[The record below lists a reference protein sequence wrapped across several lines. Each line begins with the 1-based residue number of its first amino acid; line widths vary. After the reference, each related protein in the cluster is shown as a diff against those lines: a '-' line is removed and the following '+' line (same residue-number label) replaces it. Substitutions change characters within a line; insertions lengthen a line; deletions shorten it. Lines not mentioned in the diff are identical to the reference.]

1 MQTRTYGDL
10 FKLIQS
16 LAGVGSFAASEQDD
30 VANLINRRYFE
41 AYQTSQMW
49 PRYLVAGEE
58 RSIPSNI
65 EVSGA
70 SEPNANGTY
79 VPISYLANAWEGP
92 NSHRIFWESDYG
104 GYWKIYDY
112 QSPSDYYVEST
123 YGTPVTTNPWDA
135 DFNTG
140 EFSDAGVSVKQV
152 VQPIPYTETN
162 KDNIGEFLRIHKSK
176 PFSRDSALEFEFYV
190 DSNGAHILN
199 ISTADSSSAYITY
212 KKQFTPFTTSSSYT
226 TSTEEVPS
234 EFFHFIAHSAYADL
248 LRIDDQI
255 DKALIEEATGKN
267 YLSLELER
275 VDLITN
281 NNNVNKRFSTYV
293 SRQAR

>member
-58 RSIPSNI
+58 RTI
-65 EVSGA
+65 ESG
-70 SEPNANGTY
+70 
-79 VPISYLANAWEGP
+79 
-92 NSHRIFWESDYG
+92 
-104 GYWKIYDY
+104 
-112 QSPSDYYVEST
+112 
-123 YGTPVTTNPWDA
+123 
-135 DFNTG
+135 
-140 EFSDAGVSVKQV
+140 QV
-152 VQPIPYTETN
+152 VPYAETGKN
-162 KDNIGEFLRIHKSK
+162 TIGEFIRIHRQQ
-176 PFSRDSALEFEFYV
+176 PFLNNSTLEFDFYV
-190 DSNGAHILN
+190 DSSGAHILN

-212 KKQFTPFTTSSSYT
+212 KKQFAPFTTSSSYT
-226 TSTEEVPS
+226 TSNEEVPS
-234 EFFHFIAHSAYADL
+234 EFFHFIAHAAYADF
-248 LRIDDQI
+248 LRMDGQT

>member
-58 RSIPSNI
+58 RTI
-65 EVSGA
+65 ESG
-70 SEPNANGTY
+70 
-79 VPISYLANAWEGP
+79 
-92 NSHRIFWESDYG
+92 
-104 GYWKIYDY
+104 
-112 QSPSDYYVEST
+112 
-123 YGTPVTTNPWDA
+123 
-135 DFNTG
+135 
-140 EFSDAGVSVKQV
+140 QV
-152 VQPIPYTETN
+152 VPYAETGKN
-162 KDNIGEFLRIHKSK
+162 TIGEFIRIHRQQ
-176 PFSRDSALEFEFYV
+176 PFLNNSTLEFDFYV
-190 DSNGAHILN
+190 DSSGAHILN

-212 KKQFTPFTTSSSYT
+212 KKEFTPFTTSSNYT

-234 EFFHFIAHSAYADL
+234 EFFQFIAHAAYADF
-248 LRIDDQI
+248 LRMDGQT
-255 DKALIEEATGKN
+255 DKALVEEGYGSTASRYLDTGKK
-267 YLSLELER
+267 YLDLELER

>member
-58 RSIPSNI
+58 RTI
-65 EVSGA
+65 ESG
-70 SEPNANGTY
+70 
-79 VPISYLANAWEGP
+79 
-92 NSHRIFWESDYG
+92 
-104 GYWKIYDY
+104 
-112 QSPSDYYVEST
+112 
-123 YGTPVTTNPWDA
+123 
-135 DFNTG
+135 
-140 EFSDAGVSVKQV
+140 QV
-152 VQPIPYTETN
+152 VPYAETGKN
-162 KDNIGEFLRIHKSK
+162 TIGEFIRIHRQQ
-176 PFSRDSALEFEFYV
+176 PFLNNSTLEFDFYV
-190 DSNGAHILN
+190 DSSGAHILN

-248 LRIDDQI
+248 LRIDDQT

>member
-49 PRYLVAGEE
+49 PRYLVVGEE
-58 RSIPSNI
+58 RTI
-65 EVSGA
+65 ESG
-70 SEPNANGTY
+70 
-79 VPISYLANAWEGP
+79 
-92 NSHRIFWESDYG
+92 
-104 GYWKIYDY
+104 
-112 QSPSDYYVEST
+112 
-123 YGTPVTTNPWDA
+123 
-135 DFNTG
+135 
-140 EFSDAGVSVKQV
+140 QV
-152 VQPIPYTETN
+152 VPYAETGKN
-162 KDNIGEFLRIHKSK
+162 TIGEFIRIHRQQ
-176 PFSRDSALEFEFYV
+176 PFLNNSTLEFDFYV
-190 DSNGAHILN
+190 DSSGAHILN
-199 ISTADSSSAYITY
+199 ISTADASSAYITY
-212 KKQFTPFTTSSSYT
+212 KREFTPFTTSSGYT

-234 EFFHFIAHSAYADL
+234 EFFQFIAHATYADF
-248 LRIDDQI
+248 LRMDGQT

>member
-58 RSIPSNI
+58 RTI
-65 EVSGA
+65 ESG
-70 SEPNANGTY
+70 
-79 VPISYLANAWEGP
+79 
-92 NSHRIFWESDYG
+92 
-104 GYWKIYDY
+104 
-112 QSPSDYYVEST
+112 
-123 YGTPVTTNPWDA
+123 
-135 DFNTG
+135 
-140 EFSDAGVSVKQV
+140 QV
-152 VQPIPYTETN
+152 VPYAETSKN
-162 KDNIGEFLRIHKSK
+162 TIGEFIRIHRQQ
-176 PFSRDSALEFEFYV
+176 PFLNNSTLEFDFYV
-190 DSNGAHILN
+190 DSSGAHILN
-199 ISTADSSSAYITY
+199 ISTANSSSAYITY
-212 KKQFTPFTTSSSYT
+212 KKQFAPFTTSSSYT
-226 TSTEEVPS
+226 TSTEVVPA
-234 EFFHFIAHSAYADL
+234 EFFHFIAHSAYADF
-248 LRIDDQI
+248 LRMDGQT
-255 DKALIEEATGKN
+255 DKALIEEAAGKN

>member
-1 MQTRTYGDL
+1 MQPPTYGDL

-16 LAGVGSFAASEQDD
+16 LAGFGSFAASEQDD

-58 RSIPSNI
+58 RTI
-65 EVSGA
+65 ESG
-70 SEPNANGTY
+70 
-79 VPISYLANAWEGP
+79 
-92 NSHRIFWESDYG
+92 
-104 GYWKIYDY
+104 
-112 QSPSDYYVEST
+112 
-123 YGTPVTTNPWDA
+123 
-135 DFNTG
+135 
-140 EFSDAGVSVKQV
+140 QV
-152 VQPIPYTETN
+152 VPYAETGKN
-162 KDNIGEFLRIHKSK
+162 TIGEFIRIHRQQ
-176 PFSRDSALEFEFYV
+176 PFLNNSTLEFDFYV
-190 DSNGAHILN
+190 DSSGAHILN

-212 KKQFTPFTTSSSYT
+212 KKQFTPFTTSSGYT

-234 EFFHFIAHSAYADL
+234 EFFHFIAHSAYADF
-248 LRIDDQI
+248 LRMDGQT

>member
-58 RSIPSNI
+58 RTI
-65 EVSGA
+65 ESG
-70 SEPNANGTY
+70 
-79 VPISYLANAWEGP
+79 
-92 NSHRIFWESDYG
+92 
-104 GYWKIYDY
+104 
-112 QSPSDYYVEST
+112 
-123 YGTPVTTNPWDA
+123 
-135 DFNTG
+135 
-140 EFSDAGVSVKQV
+140 QV
-152 VQPIPYTETN
+152 VPYAETGKN
-162 KDNIGEFLRIHKSK
+162 TIGEFIRIHRQQ
-176 PFSRDSALEFEFYV
+176 PFLNNSTLEFDFYV
-190 DSNGAHILN
+190 DSSGAHILN
-199 ISTADSSSAYITY
+199 ISTADASSAYITY
-212 KKQFTPFTTSSSYT
+212 KKQFAPFTTSSSYT

-234 EFFHFIAHSAYADL
+234 EFFHFIAHTAYADF
-248 LRIDDQI
+248 LRMDGQT
-255 DKALIEEATGKN
+255 DKALIEEVTGKK
-267 YLSLELER
+267 YLDLELER

>member
-30 VANLINRRYFE
+30 IANLINRRYFE

-58 RSIPSNI
+58 RTI
-65 EVSGA
+65 ESG
-70 SEPNANGTY
+70 
-79 VPISYLANAWEGP
+79 
-92 NSHRIFWESDYG
+92 
-104 GYWKIYDY
+104 
-112 QSPSDYYVEST
+112 
-123 YGTPVTTNPWDA
+123 
-135 DFNTG
+135 
-140 EFSDAGVSVKQV
+140 QV
-152 VQPIPYTETN
+152 VPYAETGKN
-162 KDNIGEFLRIHKSK
+162 TIGEFIRIHRQQ
-176 PFSRDSALEFEFYV
+176 PFLNNSTLEFDFYV
-190 DSNGAHILN
+190 DSSGAHILN
-199 ISTADSSSAYITY
+199 ISTADASSAYITY

-234 EFFHFIAHSAYADL
+234 EFFHFIAHSAYADF
-248 LRIDDQI
+248 LRMDGQT

>member
-58 RSIPSNI
+58 RTI
-65 EVSGA
+65 ESG
-70 SEPNANGTY
+70 
-79 VPISYLANAWEGP
+79 
-92 NSHRIFWESDYG
+92 
-104 GYWKIYDY
+104 
-112 QSPSDYYVEST
+112 
-123 YGTPVTTNPWDA
+123 
-135 DFNTG
+135 
-140 EFSDAGVSVKQV
+140 QV
-152 VQPIPYTETN
+152 VPYAETGKN
-162 KDNIGEFLRIHKSK
+162 TIGEFIRIHRQQ
-176 PFSRDSALEFEFYV
+176 PFLNNSTLEFDFYV
-190 DSNGAHILN
+190 DSSGAHILN
-199 ISTADSSSAYITY
+199 ISTADASSAYITY

-234 EFFHFIAHSAYADL
+234 EFFHFIAHSAYADF
-248 LRIDDQI
+248 LRMDGQT

>member
-49 PRYLVAGEE
+49 PRYLVVGEE
-58 RSIPSNI
+58 RTI
-65 EVSGA
+65 ESG
-70 SEPNANGTY
+70 
-79 VPISYLANAWEGP
+79 
-92 NSHRIFWESDYG
+92 
-104 GYWKIYDY
+104 
-112 QSPSDYYVEST
+112 
-123 YGTPVTTNPWDA
+123 
-135 DFNTG
+135 
-140 EFSDAGVSVKQV
+140 QV
-152 VQPIPYTETN
+152 VPYAETGKN
-162 KDNIGEFLRIHKSK
+162 TIGEFIRIHRQQ
-176 PFSRDSALEFEFYV
+176 PFLNNSTLEFDFYV
-190 DSNGAHILN
+190 DSSGAHILN
-199 ISTADSSSAYITY
+199 ISTADASSAYITY
-212 KKQFTPFTTSSSYT
+212 KKQFAPFTTSSSYT

-234 EFFHFIAHSAYADL
+234 EFFHFIAHSAYADF
-248 LRIDDQI
+248 LRMDGQT

>member
-10 FKLIQS
+10 FKLIKS

-58 RSIPSNI
+58 RTI
-65 EVSGA
+65 ETGQI
-70 SEPNANGTY
+70 
-79 VPISYLANAWEGP
+79 VPYAETS
-92 NSHRIFWESDYG
+92 
-104 GYWKIYDY
+104 K
-112 QSPSDYYVEST
+112 
-123 YGTPVTTNPWDA
+123 
-135 DFNTG
+135 NT
-140 EFSDAGVSVKQV
+140 
-152 VQPIPYTETN
+152 
-162 KDNIGEFLRIHKSK
+162 IGEFIRIHRQQ
-176 PFSRDSALEFEFYV
+176 PFLNNSTLEFDFYV
-190 DSNGAHILN
+190 DSSGAHILN
-199 ISTADSSSAYITY
+199 ISTADASSAYITY
-212 KKQFTPFTTSSSYT
+212 KKQFTPFTTSSGYT

-234 EFFHFIAHSAYADL
+234 EFFHFIAHTAYADF
-248 LRIDDQI
+248 LRMDGQT
-255 DKALIEEATGKN
+255 DKALIEEVTGKK
-267 YLSLELER
+267 YLDLELER

>member
-58 RSIPSNI
+58 RTI
-65 EVSGA
+65 ESG
-70 SEPNANGTY
+70 
-79 VPISYLANAWEGP
+79 
-92 NSHRIFWESDYG
+92 
-104 GYWKIYDY
+104 
-112 QSPSDYYVEST
+112 
-123 YGTPVTTNPWDA
+123 
-135 DFNTG
+135 
-140 EFSDAGVSVKQV
+140 QV
-152 VQPIPYTETN
+152 VPYAETGKN
-162 KDNIGEFLRIHKSK
+162 TIGEFIRIHRQQ
-176 PFSRDSALEFEFYV
+176 PFLNNSTLEFDFYV
-190 DSNGAHILN
+190 DSSGAHILN

-212 KKQFTPFTTSSSYT
+212 KKEFTPFTTSSGYT

-234 EFFHFIAHSAYADL
+234 EFFQFIAHTAYADF
-248 LRIDDQI
+248 LRMDGQT
-255 DKALIEEATGKN
+255 DKALVEEGYGSTASRYLDTGKK
-267 YLSLELER
+267 YLDIELER

>member
-58 RSIPSNI
+58 RTI
-65 EVSGA
+65 ESG
-70 SEPNANGTY
+70 
-79 VPISYLANAWEGP
+79 
-92 NSHRIFWESDYG
+92 
-104 GYWKIYDY
+104 
-112 QSPSDYYVEST
+112 
-123 YGTPVTTNPWDA
+123 
-135 DFNTG
+135 
-140 EFSDAGVSVKQV
+140 QV
-152 VQPIPYTETN
+152 VPYAETGKN
-162 KDNIGEFLRIHKSK
+162 TIGEFIRIHRQQ
-176 PFSRDSALEFEFYV
+176 PFLNNSTLEFDFYV
-190 DSNGAHILN
+190 DSSGAHILN

-212 KKQFTPFTTSSSYT
+212 KKQFTPFTTSSGYT

-234 EFFHFIAHSAYADL
+234 EFFHFIAHSAYADF
-248 LRIDDQI
+248 LRMDGQT

>member
-49 PRYLVAGEE
+49 PRYLVVGEE
-58 RSIPSNI
+58 RTI
-65 EVSGA
+65 ESG
-70 SEPNANGTY
+70 
-79 VPISYLANAWEGP
+79 
-92 NSHRIFWESDYG
+92 
-104 GYWKIYDY
+104 
-112 QSPSDYYVEST
+112 
-123 YGTPVTTNPWDA
+123 
-135 DFNTG
+135 
-140 EFSDAGVSVKQV
+140 QV
-152 VQPIPYTETN
+152 VPYAETGKN
-162 KDNIGEFLRIHKSK
+162 TIGEFIRIHRKQ
-176 PFSRDSALEFEFYV
+176 PFLNNSTLEFDFYV
-190 DSNGAHILN
+190 DSSGAHILN
-199 ISTADSSSAYITY
+199 ISTADASSAYITY
-212 KKQFTPFTTSSSYT
+212 KKQFAPFTTSSSYT

-234 EFFHFIAHSAYADL
+234 EFFHFIAHSAYADF
-248 LRIDDQI
+248 LRMDGQT

>member
-49 PRYLVAGEE
+49 PRYLVVGEE
-58 RSIPSNI
+58 RTI
-65 EVSGA
+65 ESG
-70 SEPNANGTY
+70 
-79 VPISYLANAWEGP
+79 
-92 NSHRIFWESDYG
+92 
-104 GYWKIYDY
+104 
-112 QSPSDYYVEST
+112 
-123 YGTPVTTNPWDA
+123 
-135 DFNTG
+135 
-140 EFSDAGVSVKQV
+140 QV
-152 VQPIPYTETN
+152 VPYAETGKN
-162 KDNIGEFLRIHKSK
+162 TIGEFIRIHRQQ
-176 PFSRDSALEFEFYV
+176 PFLNNSTLEFDFYV
-190 DSNGAHILN
+190 DSSGAHILN

-234 EFFHFIAHSAYADL
+234 EFFHFIAHSAYADF
-248 LRIDDQI
+248 LRMDGQT

>member
-58 RSIPSNI
+58 RTI
-65 EVSGA
+65 ETGQI
-70 SEPNANGTY
+70 
-79 VPISYLANAWEGP
+79 VPYAETS
-92 NSHRIFWESDYG
+92 
-104 GYWKIYDY
+104 K
-112 QSPSDYYVEST
+112 
-123 YGTPVTTNPWDA
+123 
-135 DFNTG
+135 NT
-140 EFSDAGVSVKQV
+140 
-152 VQPIPYTETN
+152 
-162 KDNIGEFLRIHKSK
+162 IGEFIRIHRQQ
-176 PFSRDSALEFEFYV
+176 PFLNNSTLEFDFYV
-190 DSNGAHILN
+190 DSSGAHILN
-199 ISTADSSSAYITY
+199 ISTADASSAYITY
-212 KKQFTPFTTSSSYT
+212 KKQFTPFTTSSGYT

-234 EFFHFIAHSAYADL
+234 EFFHFIAHTAYADF
-248 LRIDDQI
+248 LRMDGQT
-255 DKALIEEATGKN
+255 DKALIEEVTGKK
-267 YLSLELER
+267 YLDLELER

>member
-49 PRYLVAGEE
+49 PRYLVVGEE
-58 RSIPSNI
+58 RTI
-65 EVSGA
+65 ESG
-70 SEPNANGTY
+70 
-79 VPISYLANAWEGP
+79 
-92 NSHRIFWESDYG
+92 
-104 GYWKIYDY
+104 
-112 QSPSDYYVEST
+112 
-123 YGTPVTTNPWDA
+123 
-135 DFNTG
+135 
-140 EFSDAGVSVKQV
+140 QV
-152 VQPIPYTETN
+152 VPYAETGKN
-162 KDNIGEFLRIHKSK
+162 TIGEFIRIHRQQ
-176 PFSRDSALEFEFYV
+176 PFLNNSTLEFDFYV
-190 DSNGAHILN
+190 DSSGAHILN
-199 ISTADSSSAYITY
+199 ISTADASSAYITY
-212 KKQFTPFTTSSSYT
+212 KKEFTPFTTSSGYT

-234 EFFHFIAHSAYADL
+234 EFFQFIAHATYADF
-248 LRIDDQI
+248 LRMDGQT
-255 DKALIEEATGKN
+255 DKALVEEGYGSTASRYLDTGKK
-267 YLSLELER
+267 YLDIELER